1 MITTS
6 SAWKEYIKNSS
17 VFHVKA
23 TMTGGSTLQLT
34 DSDFMMGSVSFTD
47 SMSGMNEIALGSVVT
62 NTFNATLN
70 NNDGKFDSWDWTEI
84 EVWFGIEVNGSEE
97 WIKRGKYTIDRPSS
111 IGNTI
116 KIECYDYMDKLNTYY
131 SLVTDI
137 TYPLEAS
144 RVVYYMCQYCGVDYD
159 FAGTTGWQFDNS
171 FNVNTAFADL
181 NDEATTCRQVLSWIL
196 QTMGGYARI
205 NPSNGKLECKAWNRS
220 QWSTA
225 DVIEGGVFQV
235 WNATTA
241 YSGGTM
247 NPWSVVTDR
256 NGGTFFDG
264 GGAYAL
270 EKIKQQTIMID
281 DIEVTGIRAFTY
293 NTVDEFDFA
302 TAGSGG
308 YILGIQDNPL
318 VGSGSGN
325 DKQTIADRA
334 WANVQGLKVRPFNAS
349 MFGDPSIEAGDTIIL
364 RDAKDNYYV
373 SIITNL
379 TFSLGNDMRVSCDAE
394 TAETNQLQT
403 ANPTTSAIK
412 GAVTAS
418 YDYLKAQKISADY
431 IDAGT
436 ITGAVIAKNLTMDG
450 GSVNLA
456 TDSATTDVISLK
468 YGDDIATMRGGH
480 FEIRTQNSDTL
491 RGELGVS
498 SDTHAAVKIY
508 NANGKCV
515 STMGESSTG
524 GGFQGND
531 SNGNVRCLF
540 TPSSLGSGAIM
551 LYNSSNA
558 RTVAIDAY
566 SPAMQLFNSS
576 GTTYTIAL
584 NGANGAVFAASYN
597 NTSSVDLKKNIKKA
611 DSMLSKILDADI
623 LSYNYKGESKGT
635 KSHIG
640 LAIGGEY
647 NVPEEVIAESDDGE
661 LSGVDLYAM
670 VSMAWKAIQEQS
682 EKIEALEKRVAEL
695 ESLNEKKEK

>member
-1 MITTS
+1 MIQTS
-6 SAWKEYIKNSS
+6 SVWKEYIKNSS

-23 TMTGGSTLQLT
+23 TMTGGSTLQLA
-34 DSDFMMGSVSFTD
+34 DEDFMLGTVSFTD

-70 NNDGKFDSWDWTEI
+70 NNDGKFDNWDWTEI
-84 EVWFGIEVNGSEE
+84 DVWFGIEVEGTQE

-144 RVVYYMCQYCGVDYD
+144 RLIDYMCQYCGVDYD
-159 FAGTTGWQFDNS
+159 FAGTTGWQFDSS
-171 FNVNTAFADL
+171 FNVGTAFADL

-264 GGAYAL
+264 SGAYAL

-281 DIEVTGIRAFTY
+281 DITVTGIRAFTY

-308 YILGIQDNPL
+308 YILAIQDNPL
-318 VGSGSGN
+318 VGSGSGS

-379 TFSLGNDMRVSCDAE
+379 TFNLGNDMRVSCDAE

-403 ANPTTSAIK
+403 ANPTTSVIK

-418 YDYLKAQKISADY
+418 YDYIIAKKISADH

-436 ITGAVIAKNLTMDG
+436 ITAAVTATNFTMDG
-450 GSVNLA
+450 GSINVHTQGKDDN
-456 TDSATTDVISLK
+456 VI
-468 YGDDIATMRGGH
+468 
-480 FEIRTQNSDTL
+480 
-491 RGELGVS
+491 EL
-498 SDTHAAVKIY
+498 
-508 NANGKCV
+508 
-515 STMGESSTG
+515 EW
-524 GGFQGND
+524 Q
-531 SNGNVRCLF
+531 
-540 TPSSLGSGAIM
+540 
-551 LYNSSNA
+551 
-558 RTVAIDAY
+558 
-566 SPAMQLFNSS
+566 
-576 GTTYTIAL
+576 
-584 NGANGAVFAASYN
+584 
-597 NTSSVDLKKNIKKA
+597 
-611 DSMLSKILDADI
+611 ADI
-623 LSYNYKGESKGT
+623 LSRSLKLTPTATLITAHTDMTSISWDDSTSLVAGGFTIHRERSDNITNELKYQGDGQLFMFKNETANVNLNADGTCYARSWTTYSLEEYKKSINKIDTALEKINTADIVEYNFKDEGENAK
-635 KSHIG
+635 KHIG
-640 LAIGGEY
+640 LAVGKTF
-647 NVPEEVIAESDDGE
+647 NVPQEVIATDENGNE
-661 LSGVDLYAM
+661 VGVDLYAM
-670 VSMAWKAIQEQS
+670 VSLAWKAIQEQS

>member
-1 MITTS
+1 MISTS
-6 SAWKEYIKNSS
+6 QAWKDYTRDIG
-17 VFHVKA
+17 VFHIKA
-23 TMTGGSTLQLT
+23 TMTGGSTLNLT

-47 SMSGMNEIALGSVVT
+47 SMSGMNEIALGAVVT

-70 NNDGKFDSWDWTEI
+70 NFNGRFDNWDWNEI
-84 EVWFGIEVNGSEE
+84 EVWFGIEVNGTEE
-97 WIKRGKYTIDRPSS
+97 WIHRGIYTIDRPNSL
-111 IGNTI
+111 GNTI

-144 RVVYYMCQYCGVDYD
+144 RLIYYMCQYCGVDYD
-159 FAGTTGWQFDNS
+159 FTGTTGWQFSSS

-235 WNATTA
+235 WNATTE

-264 GGAYAL
+264 SGAYAL

-281 DIEVTGIRAFTY
+281 DITVTGIRAFTY

-308 YILGIQDNPL
+308 YILAIQDNPL
-318 VGSGSGN
+318 VGSGAGS
-325 DKQTIADRA
+325 DKQTIADRV

-364 RDAKDNYYV
+364 KDYKGNYYV
-373 SIITNL
+373 SVITNL
-379 TFSLGNDMRVSCDAE
+379 TFNLGNDMRVSCDAE
-394 TAETNQLQT
+394 TAESNQLQT

-412 GAVTAS
+412 GAVTAA
-418 YDYLKAQKISADY
+418 YDYIKAKKISADY
-431 IDAGT
+431 ITAGT
-436 ITGAVIAKNLTMDG
+436 IEAAVIAKNFTMDG
-450 GSVNLA
+450 GSINVHTQGRDDNVIELEWQTDIFTRDLKITPNNIDITAHSDMTSISWDDEAKYGAGSFSIYRSKSDNTTVELRYQGDGQIFMFKNETANVNL
-456 TDSATTDVISLK
+456 
-468 YGDDIATMRGGH
+468 
-480 FEIRTQNSDTL
+480 
-491 RGELGVS
+491 
-498 SDTHAAVKIY
+498 
-508 NANGKCV
+508 NADGTC
-515 STMGESSTG
+515 
-524 GGFQGND
+524 
-531 SNGNVRCLF
+531 
-540 TPSSLGSGAIM
+540 
-551 LYNSSNA
+551 YA
-558 RTVAIDAY
+558 R
-566 SPAMQLFNSS
+566 SW
-576 GTTYTIAL
+576 TTYSLEEYKKSINKIDTAL
-584 NGANGAVFAASYN
+584 EKI
-597 NTSSVDLKKNIKKA
+597 NT
-611 DSMLSKILDADI
+611 ADI
-623 LSYNYKGESKGT
+623 VEYNFKDEGENAK
-635 KSHIG
+635 KHVG
-640 LAIGGEY
+640 LAIGKTF
-647 NVPEEVIAESDDGE
+647 NVPKEVIATDENGNE
-661 LSGVDLYAM
+661 VGVDLYAM
-670 VSMAWKAIQEQS
+670 VSLAWKAIQEQS

>member
-1 MITTS
+1 MIQTS
-6 SAWKEYIKNSS
+6 STWKEYVKESS
-17 VFHVKA
+17 VFHIKA

-34 DSDFMMGSVSFTD
+34 DDDFMLGTASFTD
-47 SMSGMNEIALGSVVT
+47 SMSGMTEIALGAVVT

-70 NNDGKFDSWDWTEI
+70 NNDGKFDNWDWTEI
-84 EVWFGIEVNGSEE
+84 EVWFGIEVNGSAE

-159 FAGTTGWQFDNS
+159 FAGTTGWQFGTS

-235 WNATTA
+235 WNTTTA

-264 GGAYAL
+264 SGAYAL

-281 DIEVTGIRAFTY
+281 DVTVTGIRAFTY

-302 TAGSGG
+302 TAGGGG
-308 YILGIQDNPL
+308 YILAIQDNPL

-325 DKQTIADRA
+325 DKQTIANRA
-334 WANVQGLKVRPFNAS
+334 WANVQGLSVRPFNAS

-379 TFSLGNDMRVSCDAE
+379 TFNLGNGMRVSCDAQ
-394 TAETNQLQT
+394 TAEANQLQT

-412 GAVTAS
+412 GAVTAA
-418 YDYLKAQKISADY
+418 YDYLTARKISADY

-436 ITGAVIAKNLTMDG
+436 INANVKMNIDTSDSTYDIIKLNYSNSTGTRT
-450 GSVNLA
+450 SV
-456 TDSATTDVISLK
+456 TSIESATTSFDYTLNGVTASYVLRWGNAAYIFLQMDNTS
-468 YGDDIATMRGGH
+468 
-480 FEIRTQNSDTL
+480 NSDSSYMDS
-491 RGELGVS
+491 GGVASFSKQVS
-498 SDTHAAVKIY
+498 SAAFI
-508 NANGKCV
+508 
-515 STMGESSTG
+515 
-524 GGFQGND
+524 
-531 SNGNVRCLF
+531 
-540 TPSSLGSGAIM
+540 
-551 LYNSSNA
+551 
-558 RTVAIDAY
+558 
-566 SPAMQLFNSS
+566 
-576 GTTYTIAL
+576 
-584 NGANGAVFAASYN
+584 
-597 NTSSVDLKKNIKKA
+597 NTSLEEEKKSIEKLAMSALDKIKG
-611 DSMLSKILDADI
+611 ADI
-623 LSYNYKGESKGT
+623 LTFNFKREDDDAK
-635 KSHIG
+635 KHIG
-640 LAIGGEY
+640 LAIGESY
-647 NVPEEVIAESDDGE
+647 NVPSEVIAEDE
-661 LSGVDLYAM
+661 SGIDLYAM